1 MSLLV
6 RLFFQLLSL
15 LPFAFFHALGSL
27 AAFILHRVV
36 KYRLTIIEQ
45 NIRQAFPTIT
55 QQELDRVIKSFYRN
69 FADTFT
75 ESIKM
80 LTLSTSA
87 IKKHCTSDL
96 TIVRELLEKGKSVQ
110 LMAAHQFNWEYV
122 NQVIPPALPAPY
134 YFIFRTIQ
142 SPAFNQL
149 FLFLRSKQGGHAVSA
164 EEFLGKRDEIFS
176 QPAAMILGA
185 DQNPSRPATAR
196 WMNFFG
202 KPTPFHAGPAK
213 GAIAHNAAMVMLN
226 LKRKKRGYYHLEC
239 KLITDNAANFT
250 IDELTWLYKKET
262 EKVIQE
268 DPTNY
273 LWSHRRWRHEW
284 NATYAP
290 IYQGN

>member
-15 LPFAFFHALGSL
+15 LPFAFFHALGSF

-36 KYRLTIIEQ
+36 KYRRVLIEQ
-45 NIRQAFPTIT
+45 NIRQAFPDIN
-55 QQELDRVIKSFYRN
+55 QEELDRTIKSFYQN
-69 FADTFT
+69 FSDTFT

-80 LTLSTSA
+80 LTLPTSA
-87 IKKHCTSDL
+87 LTKRCTADL
-96 TIVRELLEKGKSVQ
+96 SIVKGLLENGKSVQ

-122 NQVIPPALPAPY
+122 NQVIPLAVPAPY
-134 YFIFRTIQ
+134 YFVYRTIQ
-142 SPAFNQL
+142 SSAFNQL
-149 FLFLRSKQGGHAVSA
+149 FLFLRSRRGGCPIAA
-164 EEFLGKRDEIFS
+164 ESFLQKRDEIFA
-176 QPAAMILGA
+176 QPSVLILGA

-202 KPTPFHAGPAK
+202 KPTPFHPGPAK
-213 GAIAHNAAMVMLN
+213 GAIAHNTAMVMLN

-239 KLITDNAANFT
+239 KLITDNAANYS
-250 IDELTWLYKKET
+250 IDELTWMYKKEA

-284 NATYAP
+284 NGSYAP